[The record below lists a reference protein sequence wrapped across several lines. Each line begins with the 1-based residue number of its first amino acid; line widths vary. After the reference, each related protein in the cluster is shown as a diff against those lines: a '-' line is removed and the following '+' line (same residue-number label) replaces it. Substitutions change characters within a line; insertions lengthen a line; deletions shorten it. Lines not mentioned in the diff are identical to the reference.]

1 MQKAVTRTSNC
12 SAFFQRAG
20 GGWEPV
26 EAGSELIFEPL
37 GQKTAT
43 ERKLRRS
50 QPQTSPA
57 LRGEWT
63 RAKHA

>member
-26 EAGSELIFEPL
+26 EAGSELIFEPF

-43 ERKLRRS
+43 KRKLRRS
-50 QPQTSPA
+50 QP
-57 LRGEWT
+57 
-63 RAKHA
+63 